1 MLKLLFRSPLLD
13 AALFALC
20 LAAASAQAQNPPAPQ
35 PSATASGPQAR
46 PNPSTPATNPAT
58 KENDELLAKAAK
70 LYYSTARAGL
80 EGFDCAVHPDWRAL
94 FARANKSIVIAED
107 DPRIVLLKSVSITLH
122 AHMKGGSTLEWIQA
136 PSPDKPLDEDS
147 TAMLDSMHQ
156 ATEQTLEGFL
166 QFWTPFIDGSVVPAS
181 SEGLRIETSSKGYTF
196 HAEDKGTKLTEV
208 FDNSLTL
215 EEFDVAMGTMAI
227 QFTPSYKATDQ
238 GMLVTSFTAR
248 IQAPA
253 KVPGQAEQM
262 RVQVEY
268 QAVDGFPVPAR
279 INMEV
284 VDTGIF
290 NFDFDGCRANRTSK

>member
-1 MLKLLFRSPLLD
+1 MLKLLFRWPLLD
-13 AALFALC
+13 AAVLALC
-20 LAAASAQAQNPPAPQ
+20 LATASTRAQNPPAPQ
-35 PSATASGPQAR
+35 PSATASASQVT
-46 PNPSTPATNPAT
+46 PNPPIAAT
-58 KENDELLAKAAK
+58 KENDELLAKTAK
-70 LYYSTARAGL
+70 LYYSTGRAGM

-94 FARANKSIVIAED
+94 FAKANKNIVIAED
-107 DPRIVLLKSVSITLH
+107 DPRIVLLKSVEITLH

-136 PSPDKPLDEDS
+136 PSPDKPLDDDS
-147 TAMLDSMHQ
+147 TAMLDSMHR

-181 SEGLRIETSSKGYTF
+181 SEGLGIETSSKGYTF

-208 FDNSLTL
+208 FNNSLTL

-227 QFTPSYKATDQ
+227 QFSPSYKATDQ
-238 GMLVTSFTAR
+238 GMLVTSFAAH

-253 KVPGQAEQM
+253 KMPGQAEQM

-268 QAVDGFPVPAR
+268 QAVDGFPIPAR

-284 VDTGIF
+284 ADTGIF

>member
-1 MLKLLFRSPLLD
+1 MLKLLFRSPLLE
-13 AALFALC
+13 AALWSFC
-20 LAAASAQAQNPPAPQ
+20 LGGVSAQAQNPPATQ
-35 PSATASGPQAR
+35 PSATASAPQAK
-46 PNPSTPATNPAT
+46 PSAPTPATNPAT

-94 FARANKSIVIAED
+94 FAKANKNTVIAED
-107 DPRIVLLKSVSITLH
+107 DPRIVLLKSVGITLH

-136 PSPDKPLDEDS
+136 PSSDKPLDEDS

-156 ATEQTLEGFL
+156 ATEQTLQGFL

-181 SEGLRIETSSKGYTF
+181 SEGLRVETSSKGYTF
-196 HAEDKGTKLTEV
+196 HAEDGGTKLTEV

-215 EEFDVAMGTMAI
+215 EEFDVAMGTTAI
-227 QFTPSYKATDQ
+227 QFSPSYKTTDQ
-238 GMLVTSFTAR
+238 GMLVSSFAGH
-248 IQAPA
+248 IHAPGA
-253 KVPGQAEQM
+253 TPGQAEEM
-262 RVQVEY
+262 HVQLEY

-284 VDTGIF
+284 VGTGIF
-290 NFDFDGCRANRTSK
+290 NFEFDGCKANRTSK